1 MSICFPHYCN
11 GMLRFHG
18 NLQQIH
24 LHAHKGERM
33 TVPFDFA
40 TNPVSEIYGSNCF
53 NDAAMKKLLPA
64 NVFQE
69 LQSVQHGDKEL
80 TPEVAEAIASAM
92 KQWAIEKG
100 ATHYTHWF
108 QPLTGSTAEKHDSFI
123 NVKKNGKVVMEF
135 SGKELLQGEPDASSF
150 PNGGLRATFEARGYT
165 AWDTSSPAFIKDTE
179 GVKTLYI
186 PTAFFSYNGQALDK
200 KVPLLRSCD
209 AIERQAL
216 RVLRALGNTST
227 KHITV
232 SVGPEQEYFLV
243 DREFYEKRP
252 DLRLTGRTVY
262 GNLAAKGQ
270 ELDDHYFGSIND
282 RVTVFMNEL
291 NYELWRVGIP
301 SKTQHKEVAPGQFE
315 VAAIYD
321 VANLATDRNQLL
333 MRILKSVARR
343 HGMKALL
350 HEKPFAG
357 VNGSGKHNNWSIAT
371 DDGQNLLSPGES
383 PQDNLQFLLV
393 LTSLIKAV
401 DMYAPLIRASA
412 ATAGNDHRL
421 GQNEAPPA
429 IISMFLGDQLS
440 EILDYL
446 ISDTPY
452 KKRDGEWLKLGVNAL
467 PKFPKDMTDRNR
479 TSPFAFTGNKF
490 EFRMVGSSQSLAGPN
505 TLLNTAVAEVFLEV
519 ADRLEKSNDVKAESI
534 KLIKEFYG
542 SHKRV
547 VFNGNGY
554 SDEWV
559 SEAKKRGLP
568 NLTCTVEALQ
578 QLTEPM
584 NVALLTKHKVFSA
597 EELESRLEVYL
608 EIYSKQV
615 NIEAG
620 VMVEMARRSIVPA
633 VTRYLSELCDDIK
646 RQKALGFATDELEK
660 IALKISFGL
669 NESIRASEALHIILA
684 EALALKD
691 DFLAQAKFYHEKVI
705 EGMTDLRSHVDMLEV
720 YTDKAAWPFPGYEAL
735 LFHL

>member
-1 MSICFPHYCN
+1 
-11 GMLRFHG
+11 
-18 NLQQIH
+18 
-24 LHAHKGERM
+24 M

-40 TNPVSEIYGSNCF
+40 DHSVSEIFASNCF
-53 NDAAMKKLLPA
+53 NEHSMKRLLPA
-64 NVFQE
+64 NIFQE
-69 LQSVQHGDKEL
+69 LQAIRVGDKDL
-80 TPEVAEAIASAM
+80 TPQVAESVAAAM

-123 NVKKNGKVVMEF
+123 NLGGKGQVIMEF
-135 SGKELLQGEPDASSF
+135 SGKELLQGESDASSF

-165 AWDTSSPAFIKDTE
+165 AWDTSSPAFIKETE

-216 RVLRALGNTST
+216 RVLRALGHKDA
-227 KHITV
+227 KHVTV
-232 SVGPEQEYFLV
+232 SVGAEQEYFLV
-243 DREFYEKRP
+243 DRDYYEKRV
-252 DLRLTGRTVY
+252 DLRLTGRTVF

-270 ELDDHYFGSIND
+270 ELDDHYYGSISD
-282 RVTVFMNEL
+282 RVAVFMNEL

-315 VAAIYD
+315 VATIFD
-321 VANLATDRNQLL
+321 VANVSTDQNQLL
-333 MRILKSVARR
+333 MRILKSTARR

-371 DDGQNLLSPGES
+371 DDGQNLLTPGSSPE
-383 PQDNLQFLLV
+383 DNVLFLLV

-429 IISMFLGDQLS
+429 IISMYLGEQLT
-440 EILDYL
+440 EILEHL
-446 ISDTPY
+446 TTNTPY
-452 KKRDGEWLKLGVNAL
+452 KKRDGEILKVGVNAL
-467 PKFPKDMTDRNR
+467 PGLPKDMTDRNR

-505 TLLNTAVAEVFLEV
+505 TLLNAAVAEVFSIA
-519 ADRLEKSNDVKAESI
+519 ADRLEDSSDVQQTAI
-534 KLIKEFYG
+534 ALIKEFYEQ
-542 SHKRV
+542 HKRV

-554 SDEWV
+554 SREWLDEA
-559 SEAKKRGLP
+559 SRRGLP
-568 NLTCTVEALQ
+568 NIPNTVEALQ
-578 QLTEPM
+578 QLILPVHVEM
-584 NVALLTKHKVFSA
+584 LERHCVFSK

-620 VMVEMARRSIVPA
+620 VMVEMTRRSIVPA

-646 RQKALGFATDELEK
+646 SQKDLGFSTQELEK
-660 IALKISFGL
+660 IASILSREL
-669 NESIRASEALHIILA
+669 NETIKAGESLHIT
-684 EALALKD
+684 
-691 DFLAQAKFYHEKVI
+691 LAQALAMTEDTIAQARFYHEEVC
-705 EGMTDLRSHVDMLEV
+705 ERMADLRAHADTLET
-720 YTDKAAWPFPGYEAL
+720 YTDKQAWPFPGYEEL
-735 LFHL
+735 LFRL